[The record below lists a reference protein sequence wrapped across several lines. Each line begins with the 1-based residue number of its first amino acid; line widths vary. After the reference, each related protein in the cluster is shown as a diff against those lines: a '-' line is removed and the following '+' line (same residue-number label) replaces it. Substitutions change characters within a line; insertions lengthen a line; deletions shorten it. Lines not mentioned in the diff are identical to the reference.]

1 MLVESYRIEESKTH
15 KAFRSPVF
23 NNTFDKLSGFTAR
36 WGVTED
42 DDPDFSPIKTS
53 KGDRRIYSSWVV

>member
-36 WGVTED
+36 
-42 DDPDFSPIKTS
+42 
-53 KGDRRIYSSWVV
+53 